1 MPRPYIVGLGGTT
14 RAGSSTQRAL
24 STALDAAKQKG
35 ADTLLLCGSDLDLP
49 AYTPGAGTLAQGA
62 QHIVAEIRR
71 ADGIILGT
79 PGYHG
84 GISGLVKN
92 VLDYTEELKSDQRPY
107 LEGRAVGC
115 IVTAAGAQGAV
126 ATLMAL
132 RSVVHALRGL
142 PTPLGVAIVTANP
155 VFDAAG
161 HCLSPRIDA
170 QLKAPLGAAIVTA
183 DPVFDTVGNCLSP
196 QVEMRLKMLAQQV
209 LDFSL
214 FQTKTSG
221 IVEIADKMDTR
232 V

>member
-24 STALDAAKQKG
+24 STALDAATQKG

-62 QHIVAEIRR
+62 QRIVAEIRR

-132 RSVVHALRGL
+132 RSVVHALRGW

-170 QLKAPLGAAIVTA
+170 QLKAI
-183 DPVFDTVGNCLSP
+183 
-196 QVEMRLKMLAQQV
+196 AQQV
-209 LDFSL
+209 FDFAALQMKAASGPQRWMDVGFDPQASRYQPLSL
-214 FQTKTSG
+214 HNKHGS
-221 IVEIADKMDTR
+221 
-232 V
+232 